1 MILVFK
7 EGYIKSSKIVIII
20 DGNLIHGITNEIVAN
35 RGDILFE
42 DELFKGSIKT
52 IDYNIISQPDC
63 LLVEVD
69 TIQFFNLIHGNFQK
83 LMKEHIDS
91 LSKVQIVKS
100 LPRIKLINLSEKI
113 LEEKF
118 NDGESIVKEGEEGI
132 SFI

>member
-1 MILVFK
+1 MKLVFK

-83 LMKEHIDS
+83 LMERTYIIDS
-91 LSKVQIVKS
+91 LSKVQIVK
-100 LPRIKLINLSEKI
+100 
-113 LEEKF
+113 KF
-118 NDGESIVKEGEEGI
+118 TKN
-132 SFI
+132 